1 MGAIDNPIHPLS
13 VAIGCDGSFVA
24 RSIDVNIKH
33 LSATLKRAAEHRG
46 TSFIEVYQNC
56 NVFNDGA
63 WDYATD
69 RATRADNIIELE
81 HGKPLIF
88 GKDRDKGIRLNGME
102 PEIVEL
108 GKGIKEDDLLFHDEK
123 APEPSLAYLLSRM
136 RQPDFPEPIGV
147 FRAIDAPKY
156 DELLNQQVQ
165 QARSDR
171 GDGDLNTLFT
181 TGDTWEIS

>member
-1 MGAIDNPIHPLS
+1 
-13 VAIGCDGSFVA
+13 
-24 RSIDVNIKH
+24 
-33 LSATLKRAAEHRG
+33 
-46 TSFIEVYQNC
+46 
-56 NVFNDGA
+56 
-63 WDYATD
+63 
-69 RATRADNIIELE
+69 
-81 HGKPLIF
+81 
-88 GKDRDKGIRLNGME
+88 ME

-171 GDGDLNTLFT
+171 AAGDLNTHFT